1 MRYIKC
7 ALDAHFRRFQL
18 PDTALFTVDSLSA
31 RYTSCP
37 AIPKILRVI
46 HKHEI
51 LLAILSKMNY
61 STFIHS

>member
-18 PDTALFTVDSLSA
+18 PDMMLFIVDFFSGEVHILPSKS
-31 RYTSCP
+31 R
-37 AIPKILRVI
+37 ILRII

-61 STFIHS
+61 SIFIHS